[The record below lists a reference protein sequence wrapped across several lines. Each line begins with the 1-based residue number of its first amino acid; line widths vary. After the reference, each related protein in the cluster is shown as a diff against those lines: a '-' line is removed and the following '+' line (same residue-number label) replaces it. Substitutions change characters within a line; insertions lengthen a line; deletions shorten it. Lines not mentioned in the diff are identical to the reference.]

1 MEKSNRKIVGNCFL
15 DASSLAKGEFSPPFD
30 DTGTITDIMFAV
42 LHEYDMA
49 IEGHI
54 SVTQEHLDIVEDFF
68 RRWRNH
74 LEVEGEFNLYKY
86 F

>member
-1 MEKSNRKIVGNCFL
+1 MSKKKLVQRCLE
-15 DASSLAKGEFSPPFD
+15 DATTLERGDFSPPFD
-30 DTGTITDIMFAV
+30 DTDTITDIMFSV
-42 LHEYDMA
+42 LHEHDMA
-49 IEGHI
+49 TEGHI

-74 LEVEGEFNLYKY
+74 LEVEGEFELYKR